1 MKKMYK
7 KPITD
12 NILVKGDKLMDSMTV
27 SSGGT
32 DQINGENGGKITG
45 NAPKRRTRVF

>member
-1 MKKMYK
+1 MYK

-12 NILVKGDKLMDSMTV
+12 KVLVNTKLMSETLGV
-27 SSGGT
+27 SSAGT
-32 DQINGENGGKITG
+32 NQINGENGGKITG

>member
-12 NILVKGDKLMDSMTV
+12 KVLVNTKLMSETLGV

-32 DQINGENGGKITG
+32 TTLEDNPVGA
-45 NAPKRRTRVF
+45 APKRRTRVF

>member
-12 NILVKGDKLMDSMTV
+12 KILVKGDKLMDSMTV

-32 DQINGENGGKITG
+32 TTLEEDNPVGA
-45 NAPKRRTRVF
+45 APKRRTRVF

>member
-1 MKKMYK
+1 MYK

-12 NILVKGDKLMDSMTV
+12 KVLVNTKLMSETLGV

-32 DQINGENGGKITG
+32 TTLEEDNPVG